1 MPDAD
6 TARALL
12 AGAIAGAA
20 GALASTAIAVIAIV
34 RDERWYLRPQ
44 SLRVPLPLLGVV
56 FVNALML
63 AWTALGLLLGA
74 AYLRVGASHAAGGPG
89 SPNWLFTLLVGGAV
103 LLLLLSAGYVRG
115 RLTTPMWATALV
127 AAAAFG
133 WLLPAL
139 AR

>member
-20 GALASTAIAVIAIV
+20 GALASTAIALIAIV
-34 RDERWYLRPQ
+34 RNERWYRRPHT
-44 SLRVPLPLLGVV
+44 LRVPLPLLGVV

-74 AYLRVGASHAAGGPG
+74 AYLRVGASDAAIGPG
-89 SPNWLFTLLVGGAV
+89 SPSRLFTLLVGGAV
-103 LLLLLSAGYVRG
+103 LLLLLAASYVRG

-133 WLLPAL
+133 GLLPAL